1 MAINKVEYGGNTLID
16 LTSDSVTPEN
26 LLSGVTAHDASG
38 KRITGTF
45 DSDKYLEK
53 TGDASDT
60 TVTFVQ
66 ATNRANISS
75 KEKLSV
81 IMGKIAKFFA
91 DLKTVAFTGKY
102 SDLSG
107 TPGIVS
113 KTANGLCPKNGGTTT
128 KFLRD
133 DGTYAE
139 PTALVSG
146 LSTLEQVTAAAT
158 AGNVTDPVGAG
169 AVNELN
175 SSLND
180 SSSGESFNFGSLN
193 GVRGFFTNPSKA
205 DDSFVP
211 FKVGNEYH
219 NSIIISTYYHY
230 TNNTTITDISYNIN
244 GVKKVIPR
252 ITANS
257 FSKSYEELNISL
269 HDNILLTVDIGELY
283 GSCTKSIG
291 RTKEILIYNFKN
303 ILETTIDTANNHP
316 TTTIIMF

>member
-38 KRITGTF
+38 KKINGTF
-45 DSDKYLEK
+45 DPDKYLEK

-175 SSLND
+175 SSLGGFTPVID
-180 SSSGESFNFGSLN
+180 ETGKITGYKTKAGADTVFPFSGGFNGADIYMSGTNSGNLSKTELASKGQYFY
-193 GVRGFFTNPSKA
+193 GFEY
-205 DDSFVP
+205 DDSAKKFTVLYDGTYSYMLSTTSSYTSLYIND
-211 FKVGNEYH
+211 KLIEYATQ
-219 NSIIISTYYHY
+219 N
-230 TNNTTITDISYNIN
+230 
-244 GVKKVIPR
+244 R
-252 ITANS
+252 Q
-257 FSKSYEELNISL
+257 
-269 HDNILLTVDIGELY
+269 
-283 GSCTKSIG
+283 
-291 RTKEILIYNFKN
+291 IYN
-303 ILETTIDTANNHP
+303 TIELKKGDTGYIFSNNAGKFAQGYLRR
-316 TTTIIMF
+316 IA

>member
-26 LLSGVTAHDASG
+26 LISGVTAHDASG
-38 KRITGTF
+38 KKITGNF
-45 DSDKYLEK
+45 DSNKYLEK

-75 KEKLSV
+75 KEKNSV

-113 KTANGLCPKNGGTTT
+113 KTANGLCPKYGGTTT

-139 PTALVSG
+139 PTASVSG

-175 SSLND
+175 SSFGGLKFGKD
-180 SSSGESFNFGSLN
+180 SDGNYGYIKD
-193 GVRGFFTNPSKA
+193 GA
-205 DDSFVP
+205 DTVIP
-211 FKVGNEYH
+211 FSTKCPYIVD
-219 NSIIISTYYHY
+219 SIIGVGHITGAGHYVRVLGGRVTFAPNGCKTFTISRMKLGNTYFSISEITNGTY
-230 TNNTTITDISYNIN
+230 TLSDDNTAYIITPIDNTLD
-244 GVKKVIPR
+244 VITKWSEIR
-252 ITANS
+252 IDGELTMC
-257 FSKSYEELNISL
+257 FIKSY
-269 HDNILLTVDIGELY
+269 T
-283 GSCTKSIG
+283 
-291 RTKEILIYNFKN
+291 
-303 ILETTIDTANNHP
+303 
-316 TTTIIMF
+316 